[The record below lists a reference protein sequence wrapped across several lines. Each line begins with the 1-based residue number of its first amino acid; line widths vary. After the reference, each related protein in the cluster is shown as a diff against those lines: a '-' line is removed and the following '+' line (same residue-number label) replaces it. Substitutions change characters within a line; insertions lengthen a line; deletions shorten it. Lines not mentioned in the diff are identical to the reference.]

1 MAVPEQ
7 IIQMDG
13 SAIETRDQKS
23 VKFRGGL
30 RFISSLLLPLTLGI
44 FTIVITF
51 QQQTAAK
58 QQRNDDR
65 EAAQQ
70 QRDQASNL
78 DSKRYQNDRFDAY
91 IKEMGKLLKE
101 NHGEIISS
109 KVAITLARVQTLNI
123 FRQLD
128 AQRNV
133 HIIRFL
139 YEAKQLTDTPEN
151 RSLDLSTAELSDIDF
166 RESSINKKILNNLSL
181 TDIFLSNATFIGIT
195 MAHVNF
201 ALTQFNTANFLLAE
215 INNANFS
222 SAAFNNTSFASTS
235 LSNTIFAGA
244 TFKDANFSSTKF
256 VKVIFLKTKLN
267 TVYFSSENIHD
278 LNFTFSSLVNV
289 DFSFS
294 VLYNAD
300 FSSASLSNVNFSHAV
315 LFNAIFSTA
324 ILNDV
329 DFSSAELRKP
339 VFSYAQFMKVN
350 FTSTLLILAMFYKA
364 KISNSNFHQSSCVTS
379 RFNYAVLS
387 DCNFGHSNLKDAV
400 FQAATLNQVNFS
412 RANLYQ
418 TTFISA
424 NMAKSELNNALSI
437 QDTVLPNGNHAH
449 DENLITNGQA
459 DCNISHIS
467 SWTVSNGN
475 ISSVI
480 SNSSNSN
487 CQFTLQSLSTG
498 ATMYQRV
505 RLSDKWNS
513 NLWTFSEAVLSAKM
527 STGVS
532 IDLKGL
538 HKNKSVS
545 SKETLSSNEKQI
557 NLLLHNNMWELEVFI
572 QFNATTNHSNMSNY
586 WCDDIK
592 LYIIYGTYFES
603 MQVNIPANATWVQN
617 GVTIAEGSK
626 EEGNDTNQLRNPFGI
641 FVDDDQ
647 TVVVADY
654 ENHRIMQW
662 KNGNTTNGQVVAG
675 GKSNE
680 TGLNQLQYPTD
691 VLIDKETD
699 SLIICDR
706 GNQQVVRWSRRS
718 GTTQGKI
725 LIDNID
731 CWGLVMDE
739 RRYLY
744 LSDYVKHEVKRYQL
758 DEKNGILVAGGNGE
772 GDELNQLKF
781 PTYLFVDRQQNVYV
795 SDNEN
800 HRVMKWNKGAKE
812 GIVVAGGEGLGNAL
826 TQLNSPNGLF
836 VDTLGTLYVA
846 DTFNHRVMRLTQEA
860 KQGTVVAGGNGE
872 GTEANQFNVPIGLSF
887 DRHGNLY
894 VGDHWN
900 NRVQRFSIK

>member
-244 TFKDANFSSTKF
+244 TFKDANFSSTK
-256 VKVIFLKTKLN
+256 
-267 TVYFSSENIHD
+267 
-278 LNFTFSSLVNV
+278 
-289 DFSFS
+289 
-294 VLYNAD
+294 
-300 FSSASLSNVNFSHAV
+300 
-315 LFNAIFSTA
+315 
-324 ILNDV
+324 
-329 DFSSAELRKP
+329 
-339 VFSYAQFMKVN
+339 
-350 FTSTLLILAMFYKA
+350 
-364 KISNSNFHQSSCVTS
+364 
-379 RFNYAVLS
+379 FNYAVLS